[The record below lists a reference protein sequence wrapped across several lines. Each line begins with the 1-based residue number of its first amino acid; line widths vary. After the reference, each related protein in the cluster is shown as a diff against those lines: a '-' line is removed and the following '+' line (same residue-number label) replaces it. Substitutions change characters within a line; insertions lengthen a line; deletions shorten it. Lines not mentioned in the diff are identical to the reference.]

1 MVAVI
6 TLDAP
11 AEAPPPVFEEALRWF
26 RGRVPMTDAAFAAL
40 TVEAQRRAFT
50 LAGVAALTVVSDV
63 WRSLDAT
70 LAAGRTLRDFKRDVA
85 PALLGEWQ
93 GSVAAPAWRME
104 VIFRNATQRA
114 YVHGRVEQ
122 LRDPEVAPLR
132 PFWMFD
138 AVGDARTSAICA
150 ALDGTVLAAS
160 DPWWASH
167 TPPCHHACR
176 STLRG
181 LRASDPRAKAA
192 TGAPP
197 AVDAQTGFGALPGAD
212 DWQPRA
218 GDYPAPAWRAYQ
230 GNPQAYRAPAPR
242 APTREMP
249 VFAPPAAPAP
259 KPRTP
264 TIEAP
269 AFTPPPPPKA
279 KTPTAPMPVF
289 VPPKAAPPA
298 PAPKPAPA
306 AKTPKP
312 KAAPKPKAPK
322 AATKPKAPE
331 GIKPPPP
338 IKIAGPVVT
347 PPPPSGLYRDP
358 SLISPRETA
367 PRMGDDKAASFAAM
381 PVRPDVEGVR
391 FRSHTPRDYPEN
403 HLTPEYADRV
413 KVASAEAVAKMD
425 PAHRDALVGY
435 TGSEYERI
443 NAYLRGGD
451 AAFRARHGDA
461 EAARIA
467 DLARNAHR
475 AMATMPR
482 APADMVLMRGLSLP
496 AGDPQ
501 FDALASGSEV
511 EFPAFGSFTR
521 SPGIARGF
529 AAQDTASVT
538 YRVRRHRSGVVAE
551 GVSLSPQERE
561 VLFPPGTRFRIVGRQ
576 RVADNELV
584 VDLEEITDD

>member
-1 MVAVI
+1 MI

-11 AEAPPPVFEEALRWF
+11 TESPPPVFEEALRWF

-85 PALLGEWQ
+85 PALLGQWQ

-104 VIFRNATQRA
+104 TIFRNATQRA

-138 AVGDARTSAICA
+138 AVGDARTSAICS

-197 AVDAQTGFGALPGAD
+197 AVDAQTGFGELPGAD
-212 DWQPRA
+212 DWRPRA
-218 GDYPAPAWRAYQ
+218 GDYPAPAWAAYQ
-230 GNPQAYRAPAPR
+230 GNPQAYRPPAPR

-249 VFAPPAAPAP
+249 VFTPPAAPAP

-269 AFTPPPPPKA
+269 AFVPPPAPKA
-279 KTPTAPMPVF
+279 KTPTAPMPAF
-289 VPPKAAPPA
+289 APPKPAPAPKAKPKAAPPV
-298 PAPKPAPA
+298 
-306 AKTPKP
+306 
-312 KAAPKPKAPK
+312 
-322 AATKPKAPE
+322 
-331 GIKPPPP
+331 
-338 IKIAGPVVT
+338 KIAGPVVA
-347 PPPPSGLYRDP
+347 PPRASRAYRDP
-358 SLISPRETA
+358 SLISPRESA
-367 PRMGDDKAASFAAM
+367 PRMGDDKAESFDAM

-403 HLTPEYADRV
+403 HLTTDYAERA
-413 KVASAEAVAKMD
+413 KTATRAAAKKMD
-425 PAHRDALVGY
+425 PAYLASLEAY
-435 TGSEYERI
+435 TGSEYEKI

-451 AAFRARHGDA
+451 AAFRAKHGGA
-461 EAARIA
+461 ETTRIA
-467 DLARNAHR
+467 GLARNAHR

-521 SPGIARGF
+521 SPQVARQFGS
-529 AAQDTASVT
+529 QDTATVT
-538 YRVRRHRSGVVAE
+538 YRVRRHSSGVIAE
-551 GVSLSPQERE
+551 GVSLSPAERE

>member
-85 PALLGEWQ
+85 PALLGQWQ

-104 VIFRNATQRA
+104 TIFRNATQRA

-132 PFWMFD
+132 PVWMFD
-138 AVGDARTSAICA
+138 AVGDARTSAICS

-192 TGAPP
+192 AGQAPP
-197 AVDAQTGFGALPGAD
+197 KVAAQAGFGELPGAD
-212 DWQPRA
+212 DWQPRE

-249 VFAPPAAPAP
+249 VFTPPAAPAP

-269 AFTPPPPPKA
+269 AFTPPPPSKA
-279 KTPTAPMPVF
+279 KPPTAPMPVF
-289 VPPKAAPPA
+289 APPKAAPPA

-312 KAAPKPKAPK
+312 KAAPPV
-322 AATKPKAPE
+322 
-331 GIKPPPP
+331 
-338 IKIAGPVVT
+338 KIAGPVVA
-347 PPPPSGLYRDP
+347 PPRASKAYRDP

-367 PRMGDDKAASFAAM
+367 PRMGDDKAANFDAM
-381 PVRPDVEGVR
+381 PVRPEVEGVR
-391 FRSHTPRDYPEN
+391 FRDHGQRDYPEN
-403 HLTPEYADRV
+403 HLTTDYAERA
-413 KVASAEAVAKMD
+413 KKATQAATRKMD
-425 PAHRDALVGY
+425 PAYLASLEAY
-435 TGSEYERI
+435 TGSEYEKI

-451 AAFRARHGDA
+451 AAFRAAHGGA
-461 EAARIA
+461 ETARIA
-467 DLARNAHR
+467 GLARNAHR

-482 APADMVLMRGLSLP
+482 APADMVPMRGLSLP

-521 SPGIARGF
+521 SPQVARQF

-538 YRVRRHRSGVVAE
+538 YRVRRHQSGVIAE
-551 GVSLSPQERE
+551 GVSLSPAERE

-576 RVADNELV
+576 RVADNALV

>member
-1 MVAVI
+1 VI

-11 AEAPPPVFEEALRWF
+11 TESPPPVFEEALRWF

-40 TVEAQRRAFT
+40 SVEAQRRAFT

-132 PFWMFD
+132 PVWMFD
-138 AVGDARTSAICA
+138 AVGDARTSAICT

-192 TGAPP
+192 AGQAPP
-197 AVDAQTGFGALPGAD
+197 TVDAQKGFGELPGAD
-212 DWQPRA
+212 DWQPRE

-249 VFAPPAAPAP
+249 VFTPPAAPAP

-269 AFTPPPPPKA
+269 AFVPPPAPKA

-289 VPPKAAPPA
+289 APPKASPPAPAAKPA
-298 PAPKPAPA
+298 PAPKA
-306 AKTPKP
+306 
-312 KAAPKPKAPK
+312 KAAPKVKAPP
-322 AATKPKAPE
+322 KPKVAPAA
-331 GIKPPPP
+331 PPPSP
-338 IKIAGPVVT
+338 ARMVGPVVL
-347 PPPPSGLYRDP
+347 PPPPSGAYRDP
-358 SLISPRETA
+358 STISPREAA
-367 PRMGDDKAASFAAM
+367 PRMTGGPAPLFGDLDINPM
-381 PVRPDVEGVR
+381 VEGR
-391 FRSHTPRDYPEN
+391 LWADHDARDYPEN
-403 HLTPEYADRV
+403 HLTPDYANRV
-413 KVASAEAVAKMD
+413 YDESRVAFAALTPEQKTAL
-425 PAHRDALVGY
+425 RDY
-435 TGSEYERI
+435 TGATYEPL
-443 NAYLRGGD
+443 NAYLRDPALYRKRNG
-451 AAFRARHGDA
+451 AA
-461 EAARIA
+461 AASKMRE
-467 DLARNAHR
+467 LARVTHE

-482 APADMVLMRGLSLP
+482 APSDVVLFRGLSLSRRDDK
-496 AGDPQ
+496 AQ
-501 FDALASGSEV
+501 MDAMATTGEV
-511 EFPAFGSFTR
+511 TLPSFGSFTR
-521 SPGIARGF
+521 SPRTARAF
-529 AAQDTASVT
+529 AAQKDASVV
-538 YRVRRHRSGVVAE
+538 YRIRSHRSGVMME
-551 GVSLSPQERE
+551 GISSVPGERE
-561 VLFPPGTRFRIVGRQ
+561 VLFPPGTRFRVVARQ
-576 RVADNELV
+576 RVNPDQLV